1 MSKTIDYR
9 LITRPHLCDI
19 VKADWASDTLPDD
32 GKQLSRVGNSVV
44 PILNFS
50 PEKCLYTTI
59 ERAAGMPLPDTV
71 SPPPEDNDDLQEET
85 EALEKQSNKW
95 HDLGLSQLQS

>member
-19 VKADWASDTLPDD
+19 VKADWAADKLPDD
-32 GKQLSRVGNSVV
+32 SV
-44 PILNFS
+44 
-50 PEKCLYTTI
+50 
-59 ERAAGMPLPDTV
+59 PLPETV
-71 SPPPEDNDDLQEET
+71 SPPPEDNDDLHEET

-95 HDLGLSQLQS
+95 NDLGLSQLQS

>member
-32 GKQLSRVGNSVV
+32 GKLLNRAENFLY
-44 PILNFS
+44 IL
-50 PEKCLYTTI
+50 
-59 ERAAGMPLPDTV
+59 R
-71 SPPPEDNDDLQEET
+71 
-85 EALEKQSNKW
+85 
-95 HDLGLSQLQS
+95 